1 MGVFAEDAAREY
13 QFTRKQQDDYAI
25 RSLSRANEAITSGAF
40 AREITPVTVVG
51 RGGDVIVAVD
61 EQPGKAKPEKIPLLK
76 PAFVKDGTITAANAS
91 SISDGAAALVM
102 TRRSFAER
110 LGMPVVATVVSHAA
124 HAHAPGLFTTDR
136 KSTRLNSSH

>member
-1 MGVFAEDAAREY
+1 MDWKTPIHRERMGVFAEDAAREY

-61 EQPGKAKPEKIPLLK
+61 EKPGKAKPEKIPLLK
-76 PAFVKDGTITAANAS
+76 PA
-91 SISDGAAALVM
+91 L
-102 TRRSFAER
+102 
-110 LGMPVVATVVSHAA
+110 
-124 HAHAPGLFTTDR
+124 DR
-136 KSTRLNSSH
+136 KSTRLNSRH

>member
-1 MGVFAEDAAREY
+1 MIRRPPRSTRTDTFFPYTTLFRSLEDAYSPGKAMGVFAEDAAREY
-13 QFTRKQQDDYAI
+13 QFTRTQQDDYAI

-102 TRRSFAER
+102 TR
-110 LGMPVVATVVSHAA
+110 
-124 HAHAPGLFTTDR
+124 DR
-136 KSTRLNSSH
+136 KSVV